1 MSRSLFVKLLVIAGL
16 MLLLLVPL
24 DMVSGLVGERRQ
36 QNAMVQ
42 RNIEESTSGPQRITG
57 PVLVIPYRVH
67 HVSKEKVKVPQE
79 VMVIVQED
87 GQAREKPVIKEV
99 WKEVVTE
106 SYSDHS
112 VTVLPETLRIQG
124 KAATTTLYRGIYEAL
139 TFTADTQL
147 AGTFQ
152 VDVVALARDP
162 SATFGE
168 PYVALGVGDV
178 RGIRNAPVLQW
189 QGRAIAVEPGNAYGS
204 LGEGVHAPVAVDA
217 KTKGNYMFSLT
228 LKLLGTGS
236 LHFTPLGKDTRVTLG
251 ADWPHPSF
259 TGRFLPAQRQV
270 REDGFRAEWQTSWFA
285 TNMDRSFD
293 SRDLAGVHAQDFGV
307 AFIQPVDTYQQ
318 AERVTKYAILFVL
331 LTFTAFFLFEVL
343 KRLPIHPMQYLL
355 VGAALAMFY
364 LLVIALSEHIEFAW
378 AYASASVAC
387 VCLIGFY
394 LAHVLQHW
402 RRGFGV
408 GALLGLLYAAL
419 FGLVQSEDNAL
430 LLGALLLF
438 AVLAGLMVL
447 TRRLDWYRVGR
458 EVGQGER
465 VV

>member
-1 MSRSLFVKLLVIAGL
+1 MFRSLFGKLAVIAGL

-24 DMVSGLVGERRQ
+24 EMVSGLVGERRE

-42 RNIEESTSGPQRITG
+42 TNIQESTSGPQRITG

-67 HVSKEKVKVPQE
+67 HVTKEKVKVPEE
-79 VMVIVQED
+79 VMVVVQED
-87 GQAREKPVIKEV
+87 GQTREKPMIKVV
-99 WKEVVTE
+99 WKEVTKE
-106 SYSDHS
+106 SYSDHT
-112 VTVLPETLRIQG
+112 VAVLPETLRIEG

-139 TFTADTQL
+139 TFAADTRL
-147 AGTFQ
+147 SGTFQ
-152 VDVVALARDP
+152 LDVVALTRDP
-162 SATFGE
+162 NATFGE
-168 PYVALGVGDV
+168 PYVAVGVGDV

-189 QGRAIAVEPGNAYGS
+189 QGRDIAVEPGNAYAS
-204 LGEGVHAPVAVDA
+204 LGEGVHAPLAGLDLKA
-217 KTKGNYMFSLT
+217 KGNYTFSLT
-228 LKLLGTGS
+228 LKLLGTAS

-270 REDGFRAEWQTSWFA
+270 RDDGFRAEWQTSWFA
-285 TNMDRSFD
+285 TNMDREFGQ
-293 SRDLAGVHAQDFGV
+293 RDLASVHAQDFGV
-307 AFIQPVDTYQQ
+307 AFIQPVDTYLQ
-318 AERVTKYAILFVL
+318 AERVTKYAVLFVL
-331 LTFTAFFLFEVL
+331 LTFTVFFLFEVL
-343 KRLPIHPMQYLL
+343 KHLRIHPMQYLL

-364 LLVIALSEHIEFAW
+364 LLVIALSEHIEFAV
-378 AYASASVAC
+378 AYASASAAC

-408 GALLGLLYAAL
+408 GALLGVLYATL

-438 AVLAGLMVL
+438 AMLAGLMVL

-458 EVGQGER
+458 DVAQGEA
-465 VV
+465 